1 MLVSFHVTCSLTRL
15 PITRVVCT
23 ATRANN
29 TLPGCCSLS
38 MRRCSVVELTSHW
51 LPAVHAVIVPS
62 HIQWG
67 YRLAINTT
75 ASHIRIWE
83 LHIIV
88 SWSSKQSRVEN
99 CALLQFIRHIA
110 YSSHNS
116 EILGPRLLFAQRY
129 QYQWQSNMSTC
140 NLVPGCWQLLSQ
152 QCILYLE
159 STRLQQQMHLRDSF
173 ARHVLTVSPHLVLVS
188 ISCGEEQLLLFL
200 PQLLSFPLAL
210 LTYCSFTLPT
220 AR

>member
-15 PITRVVCT
+15 SITRVVCT

-51 LPAVHAVIVPS
+51 LPAVHAIIVPS

-152 QCILYLE
+152 QCIF
-159 STRLQQQMHLRDSF
+159 STWRVHVFNNRCTSEIHLLDM
-173 ARHVLTVSPHLVLVS
+173 
-188 ISCGEEQLLLFL
+188 C
-200 PQLLSFPLAL
+200 LLSVHTLSLSALAVVRSSY
-210 LTYCSFTLPT
+210 YCFCHSCF
-220 AR
+220 RFR